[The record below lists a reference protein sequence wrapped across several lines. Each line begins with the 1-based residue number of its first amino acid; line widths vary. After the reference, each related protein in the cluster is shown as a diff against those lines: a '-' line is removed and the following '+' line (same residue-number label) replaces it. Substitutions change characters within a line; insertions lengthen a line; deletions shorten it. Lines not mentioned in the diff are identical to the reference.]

1 MKRVSEDAYCLVKQS
16 FSAVCQSEKVLS
28 PSTVLTMFCI
38 ALPLFCL
45 SSSGDTD
52 GTVHSILCIPEK
64 CGCQGVL
71 LVQRRRCRLQ
81 T

>member
-1 MKRVSEDAYCLVKQS
+1 MS

-28 PSTVLTMFCI
+28 PCTVLIMFCI
-38 ALPLFCL
+38 AFPLFCL

-52 GTVHSILCIPEK
+52 GTVHYILDPEK

-71 LVQRRRCRLQ
+71 LVQR
-81 T
+81 